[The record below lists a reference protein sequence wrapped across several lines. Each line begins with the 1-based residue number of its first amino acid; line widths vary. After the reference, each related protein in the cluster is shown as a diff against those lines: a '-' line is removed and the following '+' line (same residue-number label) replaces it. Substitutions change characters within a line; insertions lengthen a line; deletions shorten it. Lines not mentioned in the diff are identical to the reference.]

1 MFIGRTTMVH
11 IVDEGSEFD
20 MPLEM
25 LWEYLPSESHRHSAK
40 VISREVQGNV
50 VTLTS
55 ERDVNGKAV
64 RSKLRLTMYPP
75 LGVAQEHLEGPTA
88 GSKVFTYYTKKG
100 NKTAVTVVGDY
111 MMAGTSDEDT
121 EKAVMQML
129 QRTFDEDVATLKSMK

>member
-1 MFIGRTTMVH
+1 MVH

-20 MPLEM
+20 MPLEK

-50 VTLTS
+50 ITLTS
-55 ERDVNGKAV
+55 ERDVDGKAV

-88 GSKVFTYYTKKG
+88 GSKVFSYYTRKG
-100 NKTAVTVVGDY
+100 NKTSITVVGDY
-111 MMAGTSDEDT
+111 KMVGASDEAT
-121 EKAVMQML
+121 KKAVMQML
-129 QRTFDEDVATLKSMK
+129 ERSFNEDVATIKSMK

>member
-1 MFIGRTTMVH
+1 MPMVR

-20 MPLEM
+20 MTIER
-25 LWEYLPSESHRHSAK
+25 LWEYLPSESHKHSAK

-55 ERDVNGKAV
+55 ERDVDGKAV

-88 GSKVFTYYTKKG
+88 GSKVFTYYARKG
-100 NKTAVTVVGDY
+100 NKTAITVVGDY
-111 MMAGTSDEDT
+111 KLGGASDEDT
-121 EKAVMQML
+121 KKAVMQML
-129 QRTFDEDVATLKSMK
+129 QRSFDEDVATLKSMK